1 MENGLSSIQP
11 HTINL
16 GRVNIVNT
24 VNISGRIVDWKNQ
37 QGINQ
42 TVVQCIYEDGT
53 FQETKSDA
61 TGFFQFDIP
70 NGSTVELRPSKNTNL
85 ANGISSFGLGIL
97 REFIVANN
105 PPEITSPYQIIA
117 GNYDCWTT
125 ESVGLLD
132 MLNFQK
138 VLIGLTT
145 EMDAC
150 ESWSFL
156 DATTPL
162 PPNFGLGNVFEAFDY
177 PTSIKLE
184 QVSNDQIVEFTGV
197 KMGDIL
203 GDATLSDAFRGKA
216 TERQKKQQLFLN
228 TPTLTVPK
236 ETIVDLPFA
245 SNQFKEI
252 LSFQAG
258 LSYNSQQLELVAVV
272 PTRNTDFASMLW
284 NTIPTKGQIKLSWIS
299 PENNGSS
306 TEKNQPIFSLK
317 FKTKKAI
324 NAYDWEQLIQL
335 EERVLAAEI
344 VDIRRTPKAVELN
357 FLTPLSTVTKKIELY
372 KSFPN
377 PTKKE
382 ATIGFY
388 LPEAMEASI
397 RLSNHLGQTIKLI
410 NQHYTKGYNEVN
422 LSVDGFE
429 SGLYFYTLQTAS
441 IQTTKSMVVIK

>member
-1 MENGLSSIQP
+1 
-11 HTINL
+11 
-16 GRVNIVNT
+16 
-24 VNISGRIVDWKNQ
+24 
-37 QGINQ
+37 
-42 TVVQCIYEDGT
+42 
-53 FQETKSDA
+53 
-61 TGFFQFDIP
+61 
-70 NGSTVELRPSKNTNL
+70 
-85 ANGISSFGLGIL
+85 
-97 REFIVANN
+97 
-105 PPEITSPYQIIA
+105 
-117 GNYDCWTT
+117 
-125 ESVGLLD
+125 

-258 LSYNSQQLELVAVV
+258 LSYN
-272 PTRNTDFASMLW
+272 
-284 NTIPTKGQIKLSWIS
+284 IS